1 MKQSILLFVC
11 IFFSLAICAQNQIE
25 VCQSKATHIISKEK
39 ISYLQVGD
47 PNKIVAE
54 IVAEHSNM
62 VRIKAVD
69 TFGVETSLTLVSANK
84 AYSIFVSYANTN
96 KISYKL
102 DDFHGMMIGAEGT
115 EKLPEYVLKELSNQI
130 LNLRMQK
137 SVKSKTKK
145 DGLIF
150 RIRNIYLKHD
160 VLFFELELTNTTNIG
175 YEIQDFYWWIDGKKE
190 VKATNVQ
197 EYQVETVYQHY
208 KLLSIPAKTTL
219 REVFVLPKLTIP
231 DKRILRI
238 EVLEKALGNTGRKL
252 SLDVKNKQILKA
264 KSF

>member
-1 MKQSILLFVC
+1 MKKSILLSIC
-11 IFFSLAICAQNQIE
+11 IFFSLAIWAQSQID

-54 IVAEHSNM
+54 IVPEHPNM
-62 VRIKAVD
+62 VRIKAVG
-69 TFGVETSLTLVSANK
+69 TFGGETSLTLVSANK
-84 AYSIFVSYANTN
+84 AYSIFVGYADTS

-102 DDFHGMMIGAEGT
+102 DDFHGMMIGEEGT
-115 EKLPEYVLKELSNQI
+115 GKLPEYVLKELSNQI

-150 RIRNIYLKHD
+150 RLKNIYLKQD
-160 VLFFELELTNTTNIG
+160 VLFFELELTNTTNMACQ
-175 YEIQDFYWWIDGKKE
+175 IQDFYWWIDDKKE

-197 EYQVETVYQHY
+197 EYRVAPVYQHY
-208 KLLSIPAKTTL
+208 KLLSIPAKTKL
-219 REVFVLPKLTIP
+219 REVFVLPKLTVP

-264 KSF
+264 KTF